1 MANNLP
7 GNVIY
12 LYMCPLHRHARAK
25 NSEIQYVS
33 CWFIKRFTS
42 QVDYFLIHRVNWYIE
57 WRKYN
62 CREKY
67 SKTVLIGD
75 EFHFSFQAEELNAI
89 VGNAFK
95 MAYAQEREKQPTF
108 NELIEQQLIQQ
119 KAQFQVFIN

>member
-1 MANNLP
+1 MQSVSLVLIYKKVYPP
-7 GNVIY
+7 GRQ
-12 LYMCPLHRHARAK
+12 L
-25 NSEIQYVS
+25 
-33 CWFIKRFTS
+33 
-42 QVDYFLIHRVNWYIE
+42 LIHRLNWYIE

-62 CREKY
+62 AAGKIY
-67 SKTVLIGD
+67 PKTVLIGD
-75 EFHFSFQAEELNAI
+75 EFHFFFQAEELNAI